1 MKQKMI
7 LTLVATIAILGVST
21 TTVLQNAEAESLIP
35 SWIKNNAAWWAE
47 DTIDDETFLQGIEYL
62 VENNIINVS
71 SESKIADVD
80 SITIGFIPVEKADE
94 LTPKAESLEKFLESE
109 LGIDVKIVVPTNYET
124 IIEGMRFGHIDA
136 AFMDTG
142 PAWITHE
149 RTGAEAVLA
158 ELVKGKVNYQATVW
172 TLAENDSITSL
183 EDTVGKRVAFTSITG
198 SSGFVRPMGTLVTAG
213 HIDAAFMDT
222 GPAWITHERTGAE
235 AVLAELVKGKVNY
248 QATVWTLAENDSI
261 TSLEDT
267 VGKKVAFTSI
277 TGSSGF
283 VRPMGTLVTA
293 GHIDIQGDDI
303 VALEMAL
310 ANNFKSYTFAGGYKA
325 ALNLLLNGDVDVAF
339 GSDIAPKKYLDLE
352 DQAKLRPVTTIGPV
366 PSHVFMVSS
375 SMSESTKDN
384 LVDALI
390 ELNYDEHNSILTN
403 LYGAEALVPTT
414 TTMHIGEFGTFIDV
428 LTGLDQKILDK
439 YDKSK

>member
-7 LTLVATIAILGVST
+7 LTLVATIVVLGVST
-21 TTVLQNAEAESLIP
+21 TTVFQNAEAESLIP

-47 DTIDDETFLQGIEYL
+47 DTIDDATFLQGIEYL
-62 VENNIINVS
+62 VENKIINVS
-71 SESKIADVD
+71 SESNIADVN

-94 LTPKAESLEKFLESE
+94 LTSKAEDLEKFLESE
-109 LGIDVKIVVPTNYET
+109 IGIDVEIVVPTNYET

-142 PAWITHE
+142 PAWITHQ

-172 TLAENDSITSL
+172 TLADNESINTL

-198 SSGFVRPMGTLVTAG
+198 SSGFVRPMGTLVTEG
-213 HIDAAFMDT
+213 HIT
-222 GPAWITHERTGAE
+222 
-235 AVLAELVKGKVNY
+235 
-248 QATVWTLAENDSI
+248 
-261 TSLEDT
+261 
-267 VGKKVAFTSI
+267 
-277 TGSSGF
+277 
-283 VRPMGTLVTA
+283 
-293 GHIDIQGDDI
+293 IQGDDI

-339 GSDIAPKKYLDLE
+339 GSDIAPQKYLELE
-352 DQAKLRPVTTIGPV
+352 DQTKLRPVTTIGPV

-375 SMSESTKDN
+375 DMSESTKDN

-390 ELNYDEHNSILTN
+390 KLNYDENNSILTN

>member
-1 MKQKMI
+1 MNQNII
-7 LTLVATIAILGVST
+7 LALVAVFAIVGVST
-21 TTVLQNAEAESLIP
+21 LA
-35 SWIKNNAAWWAE
+35 
-47 DTIDDETFLQGIEYL
+47 
-62 VENNIINVS
+62 VS
-71 SESKIADVD
+71 STMIGAPTTNEVEYVTVDANAIDVD
-80 SITIGFIPVEKADE
+80 SLTIGFIPVEKAGE
-94 LTPKAESLEKFLESE
+94 LTPKAEVLEKFLESE
-109 LGIDVKIVVPTNYET
+109 LGIDVEIVVPTNYET

-172 TLAENDSITSL
+172 TLAENDSINTL

-198 SSGFVRPMGTLVTAG
+198 SSGFVRPMGTLVADG
-213 HIDAAFMDT
+213 HINIE
-222 GPAWITHERTGAE
+222 G
-235 AVLAELVKGKVNY
+235 N
-248 QATVWTLAENDSI
+248 
-261 TSLEDT
+261 
-267 VGKKVAFTSI
+267 
-277 TGSSGF
+277 
-283 VRPMGTLVTA
+283 
-293 GHIDIQGDDI
+293 DI
-303 VALEMAL
+303 VALEQAL
-310 ANNFKSYTFAGGYKA
+310 ANNFESYTFAGGYKA

-339 GSDIAPKKYLDLE
+339 GSDIAPKKYLALE

-375 SMSESTKDN
+375 SMSEPTKDN
-384 LVDALI
+384 LVSALI
-390 ELNYDEHNSILTN
+390 KLNYDENNSILTN

-414 TTMHIGEFGTFIDV
+414 TTMHIGEFGTFIDS

>member
-1 MKQKMI
+1 MNLNILANPNFLISMKQQKL
-7 LTLVATIAILGVST
+7 LTLIVTIAIIGVST
-21 TTVLQNAEAESLIP
+21 TTVLQNAEAENLIP
-35 SWIKNNAAWWAE
+35 TWIKSNAEWWAE
-47 DTIDDETFLQGIEYL
+47 DTIDDATFLQGIEYL

-71 SESKIADVD
+71 SESKIMDVD

-94 LTPKAESLEKFLESE
+94 LTPKAEALEKFLESE
-109 LGIDVKIVVPTNYET
+109 LGIDVKVVVPTNYET

-172 TLAENDSITSL
+172 TLAENDSINTL

-198 SSGFVRPMGTLVTAG
+198 SSGFVRPMGTLVTDG
-213 HIDAAFMDT
+213 HINIE
-222 GPAWITHERTGAE
+222 G
-235 AVLAELVKGKVNY
+235 N
-248 QATVWTLAENDSI
+248 
-261 TSLEDT
+261 
-267 VGKKVAFTSI
+267 
-277 TGSSGF
+277 
-283 VRPMGTLVTA
+283 
-293 GHIDIQGDDI
+293 DI
-303 VALEMAL
+303 VALEQAL
-310 ANNFKSYTFAGGYKA
+310 ANNFESYTFAGGYKA

-352 DQAKLRPVTTIGPV
+352 DQVKLRPVTTIGPV

-375 SMSESTKDN
+375 SMSEPTKDN
-384 LVDALI
+384 LVSALI
-390 ELNYDEHNSILTN
+390 KLNYDEHNSILTN

>member
-7 LTLVATIAILGVST
+7 LTLVATIAILGIST
-21 TTVLQNAEAESLIP
+21 TTVFQNAEAESLIP

-47 DTIDDETFLQGIEYL
+47 DTIDDTTFLKGIEYL

-71 SESKIADVD
+71 SESNISDVD

-94 LTPKAESLEKFLESE
+94 LTSKAEVLEKFLESE
-109 LGIDVKIVVPTNYET
+109 MGIDVEIIVPTNYET

-149 RTGAEAVLA
+149 RTGAEVVLA

-172 TLAENDSITSL
+172 TLADNDSINTL
-183 EDTVGKRVAFTSITG
+183 EDTVGKRVAFTSMTG
-198 SSGFVRPMGTLVTAG
+198 SSGFVRPMGTLVTEG
-213 HIDAAFMDT
+213 HIT
-222 GPAWITHERTGAE
+222 
-235 AVLAELVKGKVNY
+235 
-248 QATVWTLAENDSI
+248 
-261 TSLEDT
+261 
-267 VGKKVAFTSI
+267 
-277 TGSSGF
+277 
-283 VRPMGTLVTA
+283 
-293 GHIDIQGDDI
+293 IQGDDI
-303 VALEMAL
+303 VALQQAL
-310 ANNFKSYTFAGGYKA
+310 ANNFESYTFAGGYKT

-339 GSDIAPKKYLDLE
+339 GSDIAPKKYLELE
-352 DQAKLRPVTTIGPV
+352 DQTKLRPVTTIGPV

-375 SMSESTKDN
+375 DMSESIKDN

-390 ELNYDEHNSILTN
+390 KLNYDDNNSILTN

>member
-1 MKQKMI
+1 MNQKI
-7 LTLVATIAILGVST
+7 IFTLVAAITIIGAST
-21 TTVLQNAEAESLIP
+21 TVFQNAEAQNLIP
-35 SWIKNNAAWWAE
+35 TWIKNNAAWWAE
-47 DTIDDETFLQGIEYL
+47 DTIDDATFLQGIEYL
-62 VENNIINVS
+62 VENNIIKVS
-71 SESKIADVD
+71 SGSKITDVD

-94 LTPKAESLEKFLESE
+94 LTPKAEVLEKFLESE
-109 LGIDVKIVVPTNYET
+109 LGIDVEVVVPTNYET

-142 PAWITHE
+142 PAWITHQ

-172 TLAENDSITSL
+172 TLAENDSINTL

-198 SSGFVRPMGTLVTAG
+198 SSGFVRPMGTLVTEG
-213 HIDAAFMDT
+213 HIA
-222 GPAWITHERTGAE
+222 IE
-235 AVLAELVKGKVNY
+235 
-248 QATVWTLAENDSI
+248 
-261 TSLEDT
+261 
-267 VGKKVAFTSI
+267 
-277 TGSSGF
+277 
-283 VRPMGTLVTA
+283 
-293 GHIDIQGDDI
+293 GDDI
-303 VALEMAL
+303 VALEQAL
-310 ANNFKSYTFAGGYKA
+310 ANNFESYTFAGGYKA

-339 GSDIAPKKYLDLE
+339 GSDIAPQKYLDLE
-352 DQAKLRPVTTIGPV
+352 DQVKLRPVVTIGPV

-375 SMSESTKDN
+375 SMSESTKNN

-439 YDKSK
+439 HDKSK